1 MVLGVQ
7 VSWRGCHRF
16 ERVWSGALVH
26 LYVGEREEFL
36 LPDLPQSLHFLGIAG
51 GMYEVRGTGSSVSDK
66 MRRVRTSRAGEERGG
81 TANF

>member
-16 ERVWSGALVH
+16 ERVWSGALVQ
-26 LYVGEREEFL
+26 LCVGEREEFL

-51 GMYEVRGTGSSVSDK
+51 GVYEVRGTGSSVSDK
-66 MRRVRTSRAGEERGG
+66 ECRVRTSRAGEEPGG